1 MAIDLSNYDVGELKG
16 LLFDIDQE
24 CKRRQ
29 RGELDDA
36 RARIHALAQDAG
48 LSVEQLLAPGGK
60 GAAGA
65 AQGVARYRN
74 PDDAGQT
81 WSGRGRQPKWLV
93 AGLAAGRALADF
105 AV

>member
-1 MAIDLSNYDVGELKG
+1 MAIDLSNYDFGELKG

-24 CKRRQ
+24 LKRRQ

-36 RARIHALAQDAG
+36 RARIHALAQEAG
-48 LSVEQLLAPGGK
+48 LSVEQLLAPGDGK
-60 GAAGA
+60 GAIKGA
-65 AQGVARYRN
+65 ARYRN

-93 AGLAAGRALADF
+93 DGLAAGRALDDF